1 MFRKTDFVVRLGNV
15 GEVKFRDIYTKAF
28 EDTKDYY
35 IMKAESKKLTK
46 TDA

>member
-15 GEVKFRDIYTKAF
+15 SEVKFRDIYTKAF
-28 EDTKDYY
+28 EDTKDY